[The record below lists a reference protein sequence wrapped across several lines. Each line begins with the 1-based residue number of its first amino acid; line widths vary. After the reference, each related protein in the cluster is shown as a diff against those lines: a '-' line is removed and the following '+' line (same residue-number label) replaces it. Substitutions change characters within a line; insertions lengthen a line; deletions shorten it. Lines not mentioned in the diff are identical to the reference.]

1 MKNKRILPLI
11 FNGSLLLVFGA
22 IFLYI
27 AFVIVTQLIAPG
39 LNTTAIVQA
48 KELKTTAKKEKA
60 TPEDKKLKT
69 GPMNLGKFFGQ
80 VTYDK
85 EQDYYFLEL
94 RGARFPFKS
103 SPIEAQSVRLEA
115 PGKKTLEKNTSLLY
129 EIMGKEVLNVT
140 VLINPDEED
149 EVMPAATDIQ
159 RYIQIA
165 NPRKYAG
172 IAYTKAGGKM
182 KKSVVRG
189 TQIQTLK
196 DATTKMPK
204 ILIKGPKSGA
214 KETKV
219 TVLGDGKVLIE
230 GKTYEDVYKAADLI
244 CITLMK
250 MLCGSSDCP
259 DAAACATGGN
269 CGCG

>member
-1 MKNKRILPLI
+1 MKNKKVMT
-11 FNGSLLLVFGA
+11 LVFSAAFIFVVLAVGA
-22 IFLYI
+22 R
-27 AFVIVTQLIAPG
+27 LIDG
-39 LNTTAIVQA
+39 RLSLTAIAQA
-48 KELKTTAKKEKA
+48 KESKTTDKKEKT

-103 SPIEAQSVRLEA
+103 SPIEAQSVLLEA
-115 PGKKTLEKNTSLLY
+115 PGKTDLEKNTSLLY
-129 EIMGKEVLNVT
+129 GIMGKEVLNVT
-140 VLINPDEED
+140 LLIDPNEED

-165 NPRKYAG
+165 NPRKFAG
-172 IAYTKAGGKM
+172 IAYTKEGGKLKRSV
-182 KKSVVRG
+182 KKGS
-189 TQIQTLK
+189 QIQALK
-196 DATTKMPK
+196 DATTKTPK

-214 KETKV
+214 KETRV
-219 TVLGDGKVLIE
+219 SVHSNGKVVVE
-230 GKTYEDVYKAADLI
+230 GKTYEELYKAADLI

-269 CGCG
+269 CGC

>member
-1 MKNKRILPLI
+1 MKNKKVMI
-11 FNGSLLLVFGA
+11 LVFSAAFIFVVLAVGA
-22 IFLYI
+22 R
-27 AFVIVTQLIAPG
+27 LIDG
-39 LNTTAIVQA
+39 RLSLTAIAQA
-48 KELKTTAKKEKA
+48 KESKTTDKKEET

-103 SPIEAQSVRLEA
+103 SPIEAQSVLLEA
-115 PGKKTLEKNTSLLY
+115 PGKTDLEKNTSLLY
-129 EIMGKEVLNVT
+129 GIMGKEVLNVT
-140 VLINPDEED
+140 LLIDPNEED
-149 EVMPAATDIQ
+149 EVMPAATDLQ

-165 NPRKYAG
+165 NPRKFAG
-172 IAYTKAGGKM
+172 IAYTKEGGKLKRSV
-182 KKSVVRG
+182 KKGS
-189 TQIQTLK
+189 QIQALK
-196 DATTKMPK
+196 DATTKTPK

-219 TVLGDGKVLIE
+219 SVVGDGKVVVE
-230 GKTYEDVYKAADLI
+230 GKTYEELYKAADLV

-259 DAAACATGGN
+259 DAGACATGGN
-269 CGCG
+269 CGC

>member
-1 MKNKRILPLI
+1 MRNRKIKVFVFTTFLLFVASLI
-11 FNGSLLLVFGA
+11 GARLLDGRLS
-22 IFLYI
+22 
-27 AFVIVTQLIAPG
+27 LIAI
-39 LNTTAIVQA
+39 AQA
-48 KELKTTAKKEKA
+48 KEPETTGEIEKPI
-60 TPEDKKLKT
+60 TEDKKQKT

-94 RGARFPFKS
+94 RGARFPFKT
-103 SPIEAQSVRLEA
+103 SPIEALDVPLEV
-115 PGKKTLEKNTSLLY
+115 PGKDDLEKNTALLY
-129 EIMGKEVLNVT
+129 GIMGKEVLNVT
-140 VLINPDEED
+140 LLIDPNEED
-149 EVMPAATDIQ
+149 EAMPAAEDLA

-172 IAYTKAGGKM
+172 IAYTKEGGKLKQSV
-182 KKSVVRG
+182 KKGS
-189 TQIQTLK
+189 QIQTLK
-196 DATTKMPK
+196 DATAKTPK

-219 TVLGDGKVLIE
+219 SIIGVGQVVVE
-230 GKTYEDVYKAADLI
+230 GKTYEELYKAADHI

>member
-1 MKNKRILPLI
+1 MRNQKTRVVVFIT
-11 FNGSLLLVFGA
+11 SLLF
-22 IFLYI
+22 I
-27 AFVIVTQLIAPG
+27 ASITGVRLIDGRWSLIAS
-39 LNTTAIVQA
+39 AQA
-48 KELKTTAKKEKA
+48 KESVATDKKEKI
-60 TPEDKKLKT
+60 TPVDKKLKT

-85 EQDYYFLEL
+85 EQGYYFLEL

-103 SPIEAQSVRLEA
+103 SPIEAQDIMLDA
-115 PGKKTLEKNTSLLY
+115 PGKKDIDKNTSLLY
-129 EIMGKEVLNVT
+129 RIMGKDVSYAT

-149 EVMPAATDIQ
+149 EVMPAATDIA

-165 NPRKYAG
+165 NRRKYAG
-172 IAYTKAGGKM
+172 IAYTKPGGKLEN
-182 KKSVVRG
+182 SVRKG
-189 TQIQTLK
+189 SQIQALK
-196 DATTKMPK
+196 DAAAKTPK

-214 KETKV
+214 KKTRV
-219 TVLGDGKVLIE
+219 SVIGDGQVVVE
-230 GKTYEDVYKAADLI
+230 GKTYEELYKAADRI

-259 DAAACATGGN
+259 DAAACATGGK

>member
-1 MKNKRILPLI
+1 MRNQKVKT
-11 FNGSLLLVFGA
+11 LVFTA
-22 IFLYI
+22 SFL
-27 AFVIVTQLIAPG
+27 LIASVIG
-39 LNTTAIVQA
+39 ARLIDGRLSLIASAQA
-48 KELKTTAKKEKA
+48 KESKTTTKEEKT

-103 SPIEAQSVRLEA
+103 SPIEAQDVLLKA
-115 PGKKTLEKNTSLLY
+115 PGKTNIEKNTSLLY
-129 EIMGKEVLNVT
+129 GIMGKEVLNVT
-140 VLINPDEED
+140 LLIDPNEED
-149 EVMPAATDIQ
+149 EVMPAATDIA

-165 NPRKYAG
+165 NRRKFAG
-172 IAYTKAGGKM
+172 IAYTKPGGKL

-189 TQIQTLK
+189 SQIQALN
-196 DATTKMPK
+196 DATTKTPK

-214 KETKV
+214 KKTRVLV
-219 TVLGDGKVLIE
+219 TGGGKVIVE
-230 GKTYEDVYKAADLI
+230 GKTYEELYKAADRI

-269 CGCG
+269 CGC